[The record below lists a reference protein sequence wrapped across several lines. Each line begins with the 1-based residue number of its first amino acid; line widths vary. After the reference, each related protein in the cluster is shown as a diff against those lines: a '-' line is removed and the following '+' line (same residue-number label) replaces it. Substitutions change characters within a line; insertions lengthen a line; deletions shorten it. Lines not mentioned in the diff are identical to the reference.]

1 MNIQIK
7 EMTLEDYDEVF
18 ALWQKTPGL
27 GLTSSDRKEEIEKF
41 LLRNPGFSFV
51 AKDGTRLAGAAL
63 CGHDGRRGYLH
74 HMAVDPDYRKLGIG
88 KWLTDC
94 CIERL
99 QSAGIPKVHLFV
111 YSDNQTGLSF
121 WKATGWIER
130 VELLLFSKE
139 TSNK

>member
-1 MNIQIK
+1 MNIQII
-7 EMTLEDYDEVF
+7 EMTLEDYSEVF

-27 GLTSSDRKEEIEKF
+27 GLTSSDSKEEIEKF
-41 LLRNPGFSFV
+41 LIRNPGFSFV
-51 AKDGTRLAGAAL
+51 ARDGTRLAGAAL

-88 KWLTDC
+88 KRMTDC
-94 CIERL
+94 CFERL
-99 QSAGIPKVHLFV
+99 QKAGIPKVHLFV
-111 YSDNQTGLSF
+111 YSDNQTGLTF